1 MLKPEMI
8 EKLNEQMNLELY
20 SSLLYQQMSAWCS
33 YHTFE
38 GAAAFL
44 RRHAQE
50 EMTHMQRLFDYL
62 TDTGN
67 LPRINTVES
76 PFAEYSSLD
85 ELFHIVLS
93 REGKSISLFIN
104 GQKLSGFETSEVT
117 DFGDISFMFSNASNL
132 GLIRMWNYALSAD
145 EVATLYNN
153 GDPMG
158 YVVPS
163 NYKILGDTYLSDF
176 SEGADGWYVTPL
188 TDYATMTVSDGAVVV
203 SKDSVNQNIII
214 GHSHT
219 PYNVQISIVCI
230 SGNTTLS
237 QSLILLSIYS
247 CIHSVSFSNT
257 RFTDFSKTFT
267 Y

>member
-85 ELFHIVLS
+85 ELTNWLMLQCPLRTTQHLISCNGMFLS
-93 REGKSISLFIN
+93 SMKKRNCSNRLLIN
-104 GQKLSGFETSEVT
+104 
-117 DFGDISFMFSNASNL
+117 
-132 GLIRMWNYALSAD
+132 
-145 EVATLYNN
+145 
-153 GDPMG
+153 
-158 YVVPS
+158 
-163 NYKILGDTYLSDF
+163 
-176 SEGADGWYVTPL
+176 
-188 TDYATMTVSDGAVVV
+188 
-203 SKDSVNQNIII
+203 
-214 GHSHT
+214 
-219 PYNVQISIVCI
+219 
-230 SGNTTLS
+230 
-237 QSLILLSIYS
+237 
-247 CIHSVSFSNT
+247 
-257 RFTDFSKTFT
+257 
-267 Y
+267 

>member
-76 PFAEYSSLD
+76 RLLNIPHLMNYS
-85 ELFHIVLS
+85 
-93 REGKSISLFIN
+93 RKPIN
-104 GQKLSGFETSEVT
+104 T
-117 DFGDISFMFSNASNL
+117 
-132 GLIRMWNYALSAD
+132 
-145 EVATLYNN
+145 NN
-153 GDPMG
+153 
-158 YVVPS
+158 
-163 NYKILGDTYLSDF
+163 
-176 SEGADGWYVTPL
+176 
-188 TDYATMTVSDGAVVV
+188 
-203 SKDSVNQNIII
+203 
-214 GHSHT
+214 
-219 PYNVQISIVCI
+219 
-230 SGNTTLS
+230 
-237 QSLILLSIYS
+237 
-247 CIHSVSFSNT
+247 
-257 RFTDFSKTFT
+257 
-267 Y
+267 